1 MDAETRSRVMS
12 CIKGKNTKPE
22 VTVRSFLHRNGLRFS
37 LHRKDL
43 PGKPDIVLPRHNTC
57 VFVNG
62 CFWHRHNCQKG
73 KRKVKSNVKFW
84 ESKFAANR
92 ARDKRN
98 RTDLRKLG
106 WKVYTIWE
114 CQTEKPDK
122 LLKLLDKIV

>member
-1 MDAETRSRVMS
+1 MS
-12 CIKGKNTKPE
+12 CIRGKDTKPE
-22 VTVRSFLHRNGLRFS
+22 IRVRSFLHRNGLRFS

-62 CFWHRHNCQKG
+62 CFWHRHNCRKG
-73 KRKVKSNVKFW
+73 KRQVKSNVEFW
-84 ESKFAANR
+84 ESKFAANK
-92 ARDKRN
+92 ARDRRN
-98 RTDLRKLG
+98 RTDLRRMG

-122 LLKLLDKIV
+122 LSKLLDKIL

>member
-62 CFWHRHNCQKG
+62 CFWHRHNCRKG
-73 KRKVKSNVKFW
+73 KRKVKSNVEFW
-84 ESKFAANR
+84 ESKFAANK

-98 RTDLRKLG
+98 RTDLRRLG
-106 WKVYTIWE
+106 WKVCTIWE
-114 CQTEKPDK
+114 CQIEKPDN
-122 LLKLLDKIV
+122 LLKLLDKIL

>member
-1 MDAETRSRVMS
+1 MNAETRSRIMS
-12 CIKGKNTKPE
+12 CIRGKDTKPE
-22 VTVRSFLHRNGLRFS
+22 IRVRSFLHRNGLRFS

-62 CFWHRHNCQKG
+62 CFWHRHNCRKG
-73 KRKVKSNVKFW
+73 KRQVKSNVEFW
-84 ESKFAANR
+84 ESKFAANK
-92 ARDKRN
+92 ARDRRN
-98 RTDLRKLG
+98 RTDLRRMG

-122 LLKLLDKIV
+122 LSKLLDKIL

>member
-1 MDAETRSRVMS
+1 MNAETRSRIMS
-12 CIKGKNTKPE
+12 CIRGKDTKPE
-22 VTVRSFLHRNGLRFS
+22 IRVRSFLHRNGLRFS

-62 CFWHRHNCQKG
+62 CFWHRHNCRKG
-73 KRKVKSNVKFW
+73 RRQVKSNVEFW
-84 ESKFAANR
+84 ESKFAANK
-92 ARDKRN
+92 ARDRRN
-98 RTDLRKLG
+98 RTDLRRMG

-122 LLKLLDKIV
+122 LSKLLDKIL